1 MNSPGPTLLDLAGR
15 DIPNHVE
22 GMSLLR
28 TDQRDLLYGEHW
40 EDERASRMV
49 RDARYKLI
57 YYPVGNRFQLFDL

>member
-1 MNSPGPTLLDLAGR
+1 MNSPGDLAGL